1 MPESGVNFQSLPP
14 EYQHVIQLAQG
25 LHNISITP
33 LQELVGGWS
42 GAVIYL
48 VSVVSSDTGRVEHLV
63 LKLDRKRPMS
73 TSDEVTRHQAA
84 RDKSPAGF
92 AQQHIPEM
100 VYEPAEAEDAL
111 AIFYAIAGHSL
122 HNFRTLSKHRRQSRL
137 ETLFSATNHY
147 LLDAWNANLDFE
159 PVDHPQAL
167 LKRWLGFRLNP
178 GQKIEGFLRE
188 VCQVRPDKAGFI
200 VQGNI
205 FPNPLYYARNPEPWR
220 PVRSADAM
228 VGLQHSDL
236 NTNNILANF
245 ARDGETLEGYY
256 LIDFA
261 LFKENMPLLYDQR
274 YLEMSYLVHAMSN
287 ASSTSVI
294 DLVVR
299 LAEHDVLESHQVPIE
314 MSGVNAAVRA
324 GRLTFEAWVRDNH
337 PSLHDD
343 LWGQYWLAGAA
354 AGLSYCHKA
363 GQADEIRLA
372 GLIYA
377 AANLKQYFNLFGLSM
392 PAEAS
397 QLYDEGQLGEG
408 TETGSPLALPDR
420 QTPHNLPSPPTH
432 FIGRKAELEATTE
445 ILLRPEVRMVTLT
458 GPGGTGKTRLG
469 LEAARA
475 MLDHFPHGVYFVDLA
490 PITDPVLVATTAAH
504 ALDIREGGGRP
515 PLENLKDY
523 LANRQALLFFDNF
536 EQVID
541 AAPVAAELMAAA
553 PDSKLLV
560 TSRITLQLRGE
571 HEYPVSPL
579 GTPPDAQGSLAE
591 IREYEAVSLFRQQAQ
606 SVQPRFE
613 ISEENSAAVIEICRR
628 LDGLPLAIE
637 IAAARIKMLPPPALL
652 KRLVG
657 AVREPAL
664 LTISGPKDLPGRQQT
679 LRRTI
684 DWSYELLEPEE
695 QTLFTRLGIFAGGFT
710 LDAAEGVCNPT
721 GEIDVFSG
729 VETLLNN
736 SLLRQ
741 VTSVSDEPRFDMLQT
756 IRDYALEKA
765 AEAGVLGEMQVSHC
779 NYFAEL
785 VGGGMD
791 EGIFGA
797 QSVMVLQRINEEHDN
812 LRVALKWALGREEG
826 IQPAMAMIFPL
837 EWFWYRYGH
846 LQEGLEW
853 TERAMAATA
862 GLGDS
867 PARAAALVWR
877 TYLTLWTGDL
887 KVAAERGQEAVEM
900 SERIGIEQLISQAKL
915 GYGTALIN
923 QGRDREAYPHL
934 VDAVELWDQQNLSFA
949 KAITLVHLANVSLGL
964 GQPQQA
970 LQWLDTARPLAWES
984 GDIWV
989 MAFTLSNYGEVARA
1003 QGEFDK
1009 AEGFYQRTNELYAQA
1024 DAKGDQARLVNVF
1037 GYIAQ
1042 HKSDFDEAEELFKE
1056 SLADFR
1062 ELGNQRGVA
1071 ESLAGL
1077 AGLAAEQGQHQWAAP
1092 LLGAAESQLKAFGG
1106 AWWPADRV
1114 EIERTLERLHVALD
1128 DQFDILWAQ
1137 GQAMDVEAAI
1147 AYASAAA

>member
-1 MPESGVNFQSLPP
+1 MPESTLSFQSLPA
-14 EYQHVIQLAQG
+14 EYQHVIQLAQEQ
-25 LHNISITP
+25 HNISIRP

-42 GAVIYL
+42 GAFIYL
-48 VSVVSSDTGRVEHLV
+48 VSVASPAADQVEHLI
-63 LKLDRKRPMS
+63 LKLDRKRHMA
-73 TSDEVTRHQAA
+73 TSDEVSRHQTA
-84 RDKSPAGF
+84 RSKSPPNF

-100 VYEPAEAEDAL
+100 VYEPVEAEDAL

-147 LLDAWNANLDFE
+147 LLAEWNANLAFE

-188 VCQVRPDKAGFI
+188 VCRIHPDKPGFI
-200 VQGNI
+200 IQGNI
-205 FPNPLYYARNPEPWR
+205 FPNPLFYARNPEPWGQ
-220 PVRSADAM
+220 VRSGDAI

-236 NTNNILANF
+236 NANNILANF
-245 ARDGETLEGYY
+245 TRQGDELEGYY

-274 YLEMSYLVHAMSN
+274 YLEMSFLVHAMSQT
-287 ASSTSVI
+287 SMTSVI
-294 DLVVR
+294 DLVDR
-299 LAEHDVLESHQVPIE
+299 LAEHDILEAHQVPME
-314 MSGVNAAVRA
+314 MAGVNAAIRA
-324 GRLTFEAWVRDNH
+324 GRMAFEGWVRDNH

-397 QLYDEGQLGEG
+397 QLYSEGQTGDG
-408 TETGSPLALPDR
+408 TEVGNALASPTGKI
-420 QTPHNLPSPPTH
+420 PHNLPAPPTH
-432 FIGRKAELEATTE
+432 FIGRETELTEIAEL
-445 ILLRPEVRMVTLT
+445 LVHSEVRLVTLT

-469 LEAARA
+469 LESAWA
-475 MLDHFPHGVYFVDLA
+475 MLNQFPHGVYFVDLA
-490 PITDPVLVATTAAH
+490 PISDSALVATTAAH
-504 ALDIREGGGRP
+504 AIDIREGGGRP

-523 LANRQALLFFDNF
+523 LANKQILLLFDNF

-541 AAPVAAELMAAA
+541 AAPMATELLAMA
-553 PDSKLLV
+553 PGVKMLV
-560 TSRITLQLRGE
+560 TSRIPLQLRGE

-579 GTPPDAQGSLAE
+579 ALPPDTPGSLGE
-591 IREYEAVSLFRQQAQ
+591 ILEYEAISLFRQQAQ

-613 ISEENSAAVIEICRR
+613 ITEDNNATVIEICRR

-637 IAAARIKMLPPPALL
+637 IAAARIKMLPLPALL
-652 KRLVG
+652 KRLDQSLKLLVSG
-657 AVREPAL
+657 A
-664 LTISGPKDLPGRQQT
+664 KDLPGRQQT

-710 LDAAEGVCNPT
+710 LEAAEQVCNPT
-721 GEIDVFSG
+721 GEIDVFVG
-729 VETLLNN
+729 IETLLNN

-741 VTSVSDEPRFDMLQT
+741 VTSVGDEPRFDMLQT

-765 AEAGVLGEMQVSHC
+765 AEIGALAEMQRSHC

-785 VGGGMD
+785 AGGEMTA
-791 EGIFGA
+791 GIFGA
-797 QSVMVLQRINEEHDN
+797 QSVSVLRRIDEEHDN
-812 LRVALKWALGREEG
+812 FRVALSWALGREEAV
-826 IQPAMAMIFPL
+826 QAAMAMIFPL

-853 TERAMAATA
+853 TKRAMAATA
-862 GLGDS
+862 GPGDS

-877 TYLTLWTGDL
+877 AYLMLWTGDL
-887 KVAAERGQEAVEM
+887 FVSAECGREAVEM
-900 SERIGIEQLISQAKL
+900 SERLGIEQLISQAKL

-923 QGRDREAYPHL
+923 QGRDKEAYSHM
-934 VDAVELWDQQNLSFA
+934 VDAVELYDQQNLSFA

-964 GQPQQA
+964 GEPQRA
-970 LQWLDTARPLAWES
+970 LQWLDMAMPLAKDS
-984 GDIWV
+984 GDVWII
-989 MAFTLSNYGEVARA
+989 AFALSNYGEVARA
-1003 QGEFDK
+1003 LGEFEK
-1009 AEGFYQRTNELYAQA
+1009 AEGYYQRTRELYAQA
-1024 DAKGDQARLVNVF
+1024 DAKGDQARLLNTF

-1042 HKSDFDEAEELFKE
+1042 HKGEFDEAEALFQE

-1062 ELGNQRGVA
+1062 ELGNQRGMA

-1077 AGLAAEQGQHQWAAP
+1077 ASLAAEQGQHQWAVP
-1092 LLGAAESQLKAFGG
+1092 LLSAAESQLKAFGG

-1114 EIERTLERLHVALD
+1114 EIERARERMRAALND
-1128 DQFDILWAQ
+1128 EFETLWAQ
-1137 GQAMDVEAAI
+1137 GQLMDVEEAI
-1147 AYASAAA
+1147 AYASTSR